1 MLSIGEFSRICEVTP
16 KTLRYYEEIG
26 LLYPEEISLEN
37 GYRYYS
43 IKQLEKMLLINRLK
57 SYKLSL
63 EEIKTKKIA
72 EMLKNLKVDT
82 KALIVLPEKDE
93 KVYRSAKNIPGVAT
107 SFVGTLNVYELLK
120 HDKLIITKDAAEKL
134 VEVYA

>member
-57 SYKLSL
+57 QSLYQDWKDGEITQQDYRDMKADCERQTISYGCAGP
-63 EEIKTKKIA
+63 A
-72 EMLKNLKVDT
+72 E
-82 KALIVLPEKDE
+82 
-93 KVYRSAKNIPGVAT
+93 R
-107 SFVGTLNVYELLK
+107 
-120 HDKLIITKDAAEKL
+120 
-134 VEVYA
+134 